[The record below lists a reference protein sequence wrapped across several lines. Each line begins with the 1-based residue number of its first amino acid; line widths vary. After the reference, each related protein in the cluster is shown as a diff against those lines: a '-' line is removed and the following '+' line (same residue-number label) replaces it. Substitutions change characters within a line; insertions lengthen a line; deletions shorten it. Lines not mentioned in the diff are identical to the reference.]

1 LIGDYCKLYNN
12 MINVDDNQKLTIQMN
27 LIIIWMG
34 KYGSYCWML
43 IEIVIKCE
51 LTSATEISQ
60 RPLVSTI
67 QKIDVLQSDPLL
79 LIKLE
84 MMLD

>member
-1 LIGDYCKLYNN
+1 
-12 MINVDDNQKLTIQMN
+12 
-27 LIIIWMG
+27 
-34 KYGSYCWML
+34 ML